1 MSELILYNTTANHLS
16 RIDIDLNK
24 NINLIDFINKH
35 FYSHRSNVSILDVA
49 GNHRFN
55 ISTHFGKNILNLST
69 SNNETLDFYYKSLAK
84 TFKSVD
90 RQKKILSSIVKN
102 TLSNSDYHCVRVS
115 INLKHHHHSF
125 VLLSPQSSDCKKLIE
140 FLHQLNNTDEKPVKI
155 EITYLPSEHHEPKV
169 IYLNGHVINNE
180 SLNIIEQYI
189 ISNLS

>member
-1 MSELILYNTTANHLS
+1 MSELILYNSNHFS
-16 RIDIDLNK
+16 CVNVSVNMNDS
-24 NINLIDFINKH
+24 INLIDFVNKH
-35 FYSHRSNVSILDVA
+35 FYSQRSNVSISDTI
-49 GNHRFN
+49 GNHRFI

-69 SNNETLDFYYKSLAK
+69 SNSETLNFYYKSLAK

-125 VLLSPQSSDCKKLIE
+125 VLSSDCKKLIE

-155 EITYLPSEHHEPKV
+155 EITYLPSEHNDPKV